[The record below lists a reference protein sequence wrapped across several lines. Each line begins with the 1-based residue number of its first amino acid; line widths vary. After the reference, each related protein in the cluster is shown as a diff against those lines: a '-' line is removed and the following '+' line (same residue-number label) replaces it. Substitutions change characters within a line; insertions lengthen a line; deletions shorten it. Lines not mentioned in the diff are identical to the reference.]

1 MTLLHHRSVINVDIL
16 DPAVPTVPCHGE
28 VATLED
34 EAGQMHV
41 LAYGSALGSYDR
53 LNSRIGILGEL
64 ELLVSYHEV
73 LGEQGLSL
81 LEVELHVEEVLLAV
95 LHGVL
100 EALEC
105 NHLLALG
112 RYSKLVYLTVSH
124 SLTLF
129 EECPCEV
136 VVAEV
141 GEEVLVVH
149 LYLTLLEVLGSCPD
163 VLVVVAHLIS
173 VGVVAAVGSDDT
185 VTVEVV
191 VRCGIAAIV
200 ATIGEDLLTLLVL
213 VAEALVHEVPD
224 EATLQCRILTDEVPV
239 LLQAT
244 DRVTHSVGI
253 LALDEGFVGVLAVT
267 LHVVV
272 VGIHGATDIAVAGV
286 AGLLILCGTAVVV
299 SLDPVVGSLEVRTVT
314 GLVTQAPEDDRGVV
328 LEGHHVADV
337 TLQMSLGEGGVL
349 GQRTLTVAHT
359 VALDVGLGYYV
370 ETILVAQ
377 LIPTGIVGIVA
388 GAHGIDVEFLHDL
401 DILNHAL
408 YRYHITEV
416 GIQFVTVGTLE
427 EYGLAIHEHL
437 EVLELYL
444 AEAHLLADSLD
455 YLVTIN
461 EFDEEGVEVRSLGS
475 PLGGIAH
482 SHRCLG
488 LALAIYSNRSSLHHL
503 ASSILQSVAQGL
515 AGSVVGSSR
524 DLQRTVLVVLV
535 QVGED
540 EEIIYTYLRTSI
552 HIYLTGDTGE
562 APEVLV
568 LEV

>member
-1 MTLLHHRSVINVDIL
+1 M
-16 DPAVPTVPCHGE
+16 
-28 VATLED
+28 
-34 EAGQMHV
+34 
-41 LAYGSALGSYDR
+41 
-53 LNSRIGILGEL
+53 
-64 ELLVSYHEV
+64 SYHEV

-95 LHGVL
+95 LYGVL
-100 EALEC
+100 KAFEC
-105 NHLLALG
+105 NHLLALS
-112 RYSKLVYLTVSH
+112 RHTQLVNLTVSH
-124 SLTLF
+124 CLTLL

-141 GEEVLVVH
+141 GEEVLVVY

-163 VLVVVAHLIS
+163 VLVVVAYLIS

-191 VRCGIAAIV
+191 VRCGVAAIV
-200 ATIGEDLLTLLVL
+200 ATIGEDFLTLLVL
-213 VAEALVHEVPD
+213 VAEALVYEVPD
-224 EATLQCRILTDEVPV
+224 EATLQGRILADEVPV

-253 LALDEGFVGVLAVT
+253 LALDEGFVGVLAVA

-286 AGLLILCGTAVVV
+286 ASLLILCGTAVVV
-299 SLDPVVGSLEVRTVT
+299 SLDPVVGSLEVWTVT
-314 GLVTQAPEDDRGVV
+314 GLVTQAPEDDGGVV

-337 TLQMSLGEGGVL
+337 TLHMSLGEGGIL

-359 VALDVGLGYYV
+359 VALDVGLGHYV

-377 LIPTGIVGIVA
+377 LIPAGIVGIVA
-388 GAHGIDVEFLHDL
+388 GAHSIDVEFLHDL

-408 YRYHITEV
+408 YRHHITEV
-416 GIQFVTVGTLE
+416 GIQFVTVGALE

-437 EVLELYL
+437 IVLELYL

-455 YLVTIN
+455 YLVAI
-461 EFDEEGVEVRSLGS
+461 DELNIQVIEVRSLGS

-482 SHRCLG
+482 GHHSFG
-488 LALAIYSNRSSLHHL
+488 LALAIHGYGSGLHHL
-503 ASSILQSVAQGL
+503 VVGILEGVAQGL
-515 AGSVVGSSR
+515 AGSVVGCGR
-524 DLQRTVLVVLV
+524 DLQCTVLVVLV

-540 EEIIYTYLRTSI
+540 EEVIDTHLRTGI

>member
-1 MTLLHHRSVINVDIL
+1 MTLLHHRSVVDVDIL
-16 DPAVPTVPCHGE
+16 DPAVPAVPCHGE

-34 EAGQMHV
+34 EACQMHV
-41 LAYGSALGSYDR
+41 LAYGSTFSSYDR

-64 ELLVSYHEV
+64 ELLVSHHEV

-95 LHGVL
+95 LYGVL
-100 EALEC
+100 EALEG
-105 NHLLALG
+105 NHLLALS
-112 RYSKLVYLTVSH
+112 RHTQLVYLTVSH
-124 SLTLF
+124 SLTLL

-163 VLVVVAHLIS
+163 VLVVVAYLIS

-200 ATIGEDLLTLLVL
+200 ATIGEDFLTFLVL

-224 EATLQCRILTDEVPV
+224 EATLQGGILADEVPV

-253 LALDEGFVGVLAVT
+253 LALDEGFVGVLAVA

-272 VGIHGATDIAVAGV
+272 VGIHGATDIAVAGI
-286 AGLLILCGTAVVV
+286 ASLLILCRTAVVV
-299 SLDPVVGSLEVRTVT
+299 SLDPVVGSLEVWTVT
-314 GLVTQAPEDDRGVV
+314 SLVTQAPEDDGGVV

-359 VALDVGLGYYV
+359 VALDVGLGHYV

-377 LIPTGIVGIVA
+377 LIPAGIVGIVA
-388 GAHGIDVEFLHDL
+388 GAHSIDVEFLHDL

-408 YRYHITEV
+408 Y
-416 GIQFVTVGTLE
+416 
-427 EYGLAIHEHL
+427 
-437 EVLELYL
+437 
-444 AEAHLLADSLD
+444 
-455 YLVTIN
+455 
-461 EFDEEGVEVRSLGS
+461 
-475 PLGGIAH
+475 
-482 SHRCLG
+482 
-488 LALAIYSNRSSLHHL
+488 
-503 ASSILQSVAQGL
+503 
-515 AGSVVGSSR
+515 
-524 DLQRTVLVVLV
+524 
-535 QVGED
+535 
-540 EEIIYTYLRTSI
+540 
-552 HIYLTGDTGE
+552 
-562 APEVLV
+562 
-568 LEV
+568 

>member
-1 MTLLHHRSVINVDIL
+1 MFL
-16 DPAVPTVPCHGE
+16 
-28 VATLED
+28 
-34 EAGQMHV
+34 
-41 LAYGSALGSYDR
+41 Y
-53 LNSRIGILGEL
+53 
-64 ELLVSYHEV
+64 
-73 LGEQGLSL
+73 
-81 LEVELHVEEVLLAV
+81 
-95 LHGVL
+95 GVL
-100 EALEC
+100 EALEG

-124 SLTLF
+124 CLTLL

-149 LYLTLLEVLGSCPD
+149 LYLALLEVLGSCPD
-163 VLVVVAHLIS
+163 VLVVVAYLVG

-200 ATIGEDLLTLLVL
+200 ATVGEDFLTLLVL
-213 VAEALVHEVPD
+213 IAEALVYEVPD
-224 EATLQCRILTDEVPV
+224 EATLQGGILANEVPV

-272 VGIHGATDIAVAGV
+272 VGIHGATDIAVAGI

-299 SLDPVVGSLEVRTVT
+299 SLDPVIGSLEVRTVT
-314 GLVTQAPEDDRGVV
+314 GFVTQAPEDDGGVV

-337 TLQMSLGEGGVL
+337 TLQMSLGKGGVL
-349 GQRTLTVAHT
+349 GQCTVTVAHT
-359 VALDVGLGYYV
+359 VALDVGLSHYV
-370 ETILVAQ
+370 DTILVAQ
-377 LIPTGIVGIVA
+377 LIPAGIVGIVT
-388 GAHGIDVEFLHDL
+388 GAHSIDVEFLHDL

-416 GIQFVTVGTLE
+416 GVQFVTVGALE

-455 YLVTIN
+455 YLVAIN
-461 EFDEEGVEVRSLGS
+461 ELNIQVIEVRSLGS

-482 SHRCLG
+482 SHYGLG
-488 LALAIYSNRSSLHHL
+488 LTLTVDSCSSAFHHL
-503 ASSILQSVAQGL
+503 ASSILQGVAEAL
-515 AGSVVGSSR
+515 ACSVVGCSR
-524 DLQRTVLVVLV
+524 DLQGTVLVVLV

-540 EEIIYTYLRTSI
+540 EEVIDTHLRTGI
-552 HIYLTGDTGE
+552 HVYLTGDTGK

-568 LEV
+568 LKV